1 VEPEW
6 QQVLSARRA
15 ELIRQ
20 LADLRAEVA
29 EVIDAA
35 RDANLDD
42 EHDPE
47 GSTVAFERAQLAR
60 LTDSA
65 AEELTEVEHAMTRLA
80 EARYGRCEQ
89 CGQLIGDERLTAR
102 PTTRFCIRC
111 AERRSR

>member
-1 VEPEW
+1 M
-6 QQVLSARRA
+6 LSARRV

-20 LADLRAEVA
+20 LADLRANVT

-47 GSTVAFERAQLAR
+47 GATIAFERAQLAQ
-60 LTDSA
+60 LSDSA
-65 AEELTEVEHAMTRLA
+65 AKELTEVEHAMTRLV

-89 CGQLIGDERLTAR
+89 CGQLIGNERLAAR

-111 AERRSR
+111 AERRRR